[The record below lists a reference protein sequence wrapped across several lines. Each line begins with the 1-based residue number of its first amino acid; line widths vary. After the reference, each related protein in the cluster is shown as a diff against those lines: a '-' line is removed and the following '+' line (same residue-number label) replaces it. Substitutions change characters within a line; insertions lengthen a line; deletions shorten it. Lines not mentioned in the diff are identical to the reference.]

1 MSSLPQQPGDA
12 TISNTMLPSPTP
24 RGGPNMGGM
33 GGMGNPMAQGHNQ
46 MHEQMM
52 MQGGQGNG
60 QQPNFGP
67 MAGIQPAII
76 DPVNQ
81 GGLQQGAMGQ
91 QMYGGMDQTATLRS
105 PMDLQSSNYS
115 QPNNLT
121 GGTK

>member
-1 MSSLPQQPGDA
+1 MSSLPQQPGGA
-12 TISNTMLPSPTP
+12 MPISNTLPAPAR

-33 GGMGNPMAQGHNQ
+33 GNPMADGHNQ

-67 MAGIQPAII
+67 MGGEPSIQPA
-76 DPVNQ
+76 V
-81 GGLQQGAMGQ
+81 MGQ
-91 QMYGGMDQTATLRS
+91 QMYGSMDQMVQPRT
-105 PMDLQSSNYS
+105 PMDLQSQNYGNSLGTNSYNSNK
-115 QPNNLT
+115 LV